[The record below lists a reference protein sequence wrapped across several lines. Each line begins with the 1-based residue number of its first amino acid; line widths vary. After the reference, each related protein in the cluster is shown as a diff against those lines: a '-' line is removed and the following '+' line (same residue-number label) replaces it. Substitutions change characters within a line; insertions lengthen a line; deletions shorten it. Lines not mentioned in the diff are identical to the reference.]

1 MNRWWN
7 GIKSSWHHSF
17 SLLWLALIGLQW
29 VSFTEPF
36 WLQATTEV
44 VLLALVTV
52 AAIEILLPV
61 KWGVRLLLEA
71 AAILYITYRQI
82 LNKGIYIPDPWA
94 TALRDRLNDAAAHM
108 VPYIWFALAA
118 GAALL
123 LSSWWVNSKTRILM
137 FLTANIVA
145 FAALDSFTA
154 AVLWQEVAWTVAAG
168 MGWLV
173 TQHLRSFQLHY
184 PRGWTYLLRYPFK
197 VLVNIAII
205 FSLVIVTGVNMPDVR
220 PTLTDPYTAWQDWN
234 GGGGSSGTG
243 TSGSQNTSPGSG
255 GTGSGS
261 SSSGYSLDDD
271 NLGGGFS
278 FDYSPVMTVTSD
290 QRTYMRGESRAVYS
304 GRGWSDDDRWNRGPL
319 IRAAAGQEL
328 EREIA
333 PKVQTKPL
341 QQTVR
346 LLGGNDYPVL
356 FGAYSISSVDT
367 IDGEAAS
374 NGLFW
379 RSQDNEMIWGSDDVL
394 TYPQTYVLT
403 SEIPVVPVQELSQ
416 QTFDQL
422 YEGQDNDRYLQLP
435 DNFPQRV
442 SGLAEEITAGAQT
455 PYEKIALLQQYLQV
469 TYPYTNQPDLTRKR
483 SKDMVESFL
492 FEIMEGYCDYYSTA
506 LVTMA
511 RSLDIPA
518 RWVKGYATGEQAQLP
533 DNLMAQGVSN
543 NNYTITNADAHSWA
557 EVYFGEYGWVP
568 IEATPGFT
576 VPLMTQSEEQTPEEP
591 VQEEEEAEE
600 PVQAP
605 AQSNSGGNLNIGAWS
620 VAAAAAVLLL
630 WSGYLLW
637 QHRLS
642 LRFLLQR
649 LRTGRPL
656 TPVQKVVAET
666 ERWVRYVRRKGMLKE
681 EHETLREAVGRWSRE
696 TPEAAGSFTS
706 LLHLFEQAKYSP
718 DIIKDKDWHSVYTE
732 ALQLQRSL
740 KGHRTKSMI

>member
-1 MNRWWN
+1 ME
-7 GIKSSWHHSF
+7 
-17 SLLWLALIGLQW
+17 
-29 VSFTEPF
+29 T
-36 WLQATTEV
+36 
-44 VLLALVTV
+44 
-52 AAIEILLPV
+52 AAV
-61 KWGVRLLLEA
+61 
-71 AAILYITYRQI
+71 LYITYRLI
-82 LNKGIYIPDPWA
+82 LNKGTFVPDPWA
-94 TALRDRLNDAAAHM
+94 VTLRDRLPDIAAGM

-118 GAALL
+118 GTLLL
-123 LSSWWVNSKTRILM
+123 LSSWWVNSKARILM

-145 FAALDSFTA
+145 FAALDSFTTS
-154 AVLWQEVAWTVAAG
+154 VLWQEVAWTVAAG

-197 VLVNIAII
+197 VLINVAII

-234 GGGGSSGTG
+234 GDGNPSGPGASGSSSSA
-243 TSGSQNTSPGSG
+243 TSSGG

-261 SSSGYSLDDD
+261 SSSGYSLNDD

-278 FDYSPVMTVTSD
+278 FDYSPVMTVTSN

-319 IRAAAGQEL
+319 VRAAVGTEL
-328 EREIA
+328 EREAA
-333 PKVQTKPL
+333 PKTQTEPL

-346 LLGGNDYPVL
+346 LLGNNDYPVL
-356 FGAYSISSVDT
+356 FGAYSISRVDT
-367 IDGEAAS
+367 IDGEETS

-403 SEIPVVPVQELSQ
+403 SEVPVVPVQELSR
-416 QTFDQL
+416 QTYSQL
-422 YEGQDNDRYLQLP
+422 YEGQDNEQYLQLP

-442 SGLAEEITAGAQT
+442 SDLAEEITASAQT
-455 PYEKIALLQQYLQV
+455 PYEKVALLQQYLQV
-469 TYPYTNQPDLTRKR
+469 SFPYTNQPDLSRKKSR
-483 SKDMVESFL
+483 DMVESFL

-511 RSLDIPA
+511 RTLDIPA
-518 RWVKGYATGEQAQLP
+518 RWVKGYAPGEQAQLP
-533 DNLMAQGVSN
+533 DNLMAQGATN

-557 EVYFGEYGWVP
+557 EVYFGDYGWIPV
-568 IEATPGFT
+568 EATPGFT
-576 VPLMTQSEEQTPEEP
+576 VPLLTQSEEQTPVEPEQEEEQAVEP
-591 VQEEEEAEE
+591 VQE
-600 PVQAP
+600 P
-605 AQSNSGGNLNIGAWS
+605 AQTASGDSLNIGTWI

-630 WSGYLLW
+630 WTGYLLW

-649 LRTGRPL
+649 LQDGRPL

-666 ERWVRYVRRKGMLKE
+666 ERWVRYVRRRGMLKE
-681 EHETLREAVGRWSRE
+681 EHETLREAVSRWSRE

-706 LLHLFEQAKYSP
+706 LLRLFEQAKYSP
-718 DIIKDKDWHSVYTE
+718 DIIEDKDWRSVYTE

-740 KGHRTKSMI
+740 KGRR

>member
-1 MNRWWN
+1 M
-7 GIKSSWHHSF
+7 
-17 SLLWLALIGLQW
+17 
-29 VSFTEPF
+29 
-36 WLQATTEV
+36 
-44 VLLALVTV
+44 
-52 AAIEILLPV
+52 
-61 KWGVRLLLEA
+61 
-71 AAILYITYRQI
+71 
-82 LNKGIYIPDPWA
+82 
-94 TALRDRLNDAAAHM
+94 
-108 VPYIWFALAA
+108 
-118 GAALL
+118 
-123 LSSWWVNSKTRILM
+123 
-137 FLTANIVA
+137 
-145 FAALDSFTA
+145 
-154 AVLWQEVAWTVAAG
+154 
-168 MGWLV
+168 
-173 TQHLRSFQLHY
+173 
-184 PRGWTYLLRYPFK
+184 
-197 VLVNIAII
+197 
-205 FSLVIVTGVNMPDVR
+205 
-220 PTLTDPYTAWQDWN
+220 
-234 GGGGSSGTG
+234 
-243 TSGSQNTSPGSG
+243 
-255 GTGSGS
+255 
-261 SSSGYSLDDD
+261 
-271 NLGGGFS
+271 
-278 FDYSPVMTVTSD
+278 
-290 QRTYMRGESRAVYS
+290 
-304 GRGWSDDDRWNRGPL
+304 
-319 IRAAAGQEL
+319 
-328 EREIA
+328 
-333 PKVQTKPL
+333 QTKPL

-518 RWVKGYATGEQAQLP
+518 RWVKGYAPGEQAQLP

-591 VQEEEEAEE
+591 VQEEEEVEE

-706 LLHLFEQAKYSP
+706 LLHLFEQAQYSP

>member
-1 MNRWWN
+1 MSRWWN

-17 SLLWLALIGLQW
+17 SLLWLMLIGLQW

-44 VLLALVTV
+44 VLLSLAAV
-52 AAIEILLPV
+52 AVIEILLPV
-61 KWGVRLLLEA
+61 KWGVRLFLEA
-71 AAILYITYRQI
+71 AVVLYITYRLI
-82 LNKGIYIPDPWA
+82 LNKGTFVPDPWA
-94 TALRDRLNDAAAHM
+94 VTLRDRLPDIAAGM

-118 GAALL
+118 GTLLL
-123 LSSWWVNSKTRILM
+123 LSSWWVNSKARILM

-145 FAALDSFTA
+145 FAALDSFTTS
-154 AVLWQEVAWTVAAG
+154 VLWQEVAWTVAAG

-197 VLVNIAII
+197 VLINVAII

-234 GGGGSSGTG
+234 GDGNPSGPGASGSSSSA
-243 TSGSQNTSPGSG
+243 TSSGG

-261 SSSGYSLDDD
+261 SSSGYSLNDD

-278 FDYSPVMTVTSD
+278 FDYSPVMTVTSN

-319 IRAAAGQEL
+319 VRAAVGTEL
-328 EREIA
+328 EREAA
-333 PKVQTKPL
+333 PKTQTEPL

-346 LLGGNDYPVL
+346 LLGNNDYPVL
-356 FGAYSISSVDT
+356 FGAYSISRVDT
-367 IDGEAAS
+367 IDGEETS

-403 SEIPVVPVQELSQ
+403 SEVPVVPVQELSR
-416 QTFDQL
+416 QTYSQL
-422 YEGQDNDRYLQLP
+422 YEGQDNEQYLQLP

-442 SGLAEEITAGAQT
+442 SDLAEEITASAQT
-455 PYEKIALLQQYLQV
+455 PYEKVALLQQYLQV
-469 TYPYTNQPDLTRKR
+469 SFPYTNQPDLSRKKSR
-483 SKDMVESFL
+483 DMVESFL

-511 RSLDIPA
+511 RTLDIPA
-518 RWVKGYATGEQAQLP
+518 RWVKGYAPGEQAQLP
-533 DNLMAQGVSN
+533 DNLMAQGATN

-557 EVYFGEYGWVP
+557 EVYFGDYGWIPV
-568 IEATPGFT
+568 EATPGFT
-576 VPLMTQSEEQTPEEP
+576 VPLLTQSEEQTPVEPEQEEEQAVEP
-591 VQEEEEAEE
+591 VQE
-600 PVQAP
+600 P
-605 AQSNSGGNLNIGAWS
+605 AQTASGDSLNIGTWI

-630 WSGYLLW
+630 WTGYLLW

-649 LRTGRPL
+649 LQSGRPL

-666 ERWVRYVRRKGMLKE
+666 ERWVRYVRRRGMLKE
-681 EHETLREAVGRWSRE
+681 EHETLREAVSRWSRE

-706 LLHLFEQAKYSP
+706 LLRLFEQAKYSP
-718 DIIKDKDWHSVYTE
+718 DIIEDKDWRSVYTE

-740 KGHRTKSMI
+740 KGRR